1 MEFRVRVDFEKDG
14 VLTFNLGAMGS
25 SGIWYLWH
33 VESSVIVISTAYGRV
48 SG

>member
-25 SGIWYLWH
+25 SL
-33 VESSVIVISTAYGRV
+33 VPMEC
-48 SG
+48 